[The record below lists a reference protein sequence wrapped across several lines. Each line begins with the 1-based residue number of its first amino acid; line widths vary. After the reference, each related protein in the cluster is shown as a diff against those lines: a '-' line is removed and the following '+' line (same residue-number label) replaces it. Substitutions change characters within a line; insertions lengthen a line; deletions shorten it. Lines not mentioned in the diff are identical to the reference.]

1 MCGCSAS
8 TKAPARS
15 SSSSS
20 RAISSVT
27 RAVSLFASQGVSA
40 VPFEEL
46 LQQLR
51 ERTAKVLGM
60 GGPDKLAK
68 RKAEGHLN
76 ARERID
82 YLIDADSFIE
92 SGMFAVGVRP
102 EVRHKT
108 PADGKIAGFARIA
121 GREIALVSNDF
132 TVLGASSSV
141 INMKKIKHVKQVGAK
156 RGLPLVML
164 GESSGARMPDRMGS
178 AGRAIIAQDPTEY
191 QRLRETPWVSALL
204 GACYGSSTWYSAMS
218 DFVVMRKGAIMAI
231 ASPGVTSIAI
241 NKPIT
246 SEELGGWKLLTG
258 VSGLADLA
266 VDTDEQALDAIKRF
280 LSYLPS
286 HCNEAPPVHPV
297 PAGSDAACRK
307 MLDIV
312 PESRN
317 KVYDVRHVIKAIV
330 DTDSTFELKE
340 RYGKSIATVFA
351 RLDGK
356 SVGFI
361 ANNPMFK
368 GGALDADA
376 CQKITSFMVMCD
388 SFNVP
393 LVYLVDVPGFLIGV
407 EGEMRG
413 MPGKVINWMNA
424 MSQVT
429 VPKVTV
435 IMRKSYG
442 QAYINMAGGKGAD
455 EVALWPTADL
465 GFMDPAVSVNVL
477 HGVKQEDDPE
487 RFKQLVAE
495 VQRDTSAWA
504 LAELYEA
511 QTVIDPRDTRDY
523 LIRTLEVHRMR
534 MKNGVGEHHL
544 RNWPT
549 SY

>member
-1 MCGCSAS
+1 M
-8 TKAPARS
+8 
-15 SSSSS
+15 
-20 RAISSVT
+20 
-27 RAVSLFASQGVSA
+27 
-40 VPFEEL
+40 PFEEL

-132 TVLGASSSV
+132 TVLGASSSA

-178 AGRAIIAQDPTEY
+178 AGRATIAQDPTEY

-258 VSGLADLA
+258 ISGLADLA

-317 KVYDVRHVIKAIV
+317 KVYDVRNVIKAIA

-361 ANNPMFK
+361 ASNPMFK

-376 CQKITSFMVMCD
+376 CQKITSFMVLCD

>member
-1 MCGCSAS
+1 M
-8 TKAPARS
+8 
-15 SSSSS
+15 
-20 RAISSVT
+20 
-27 RAVSLFASQGVSA
+27 
-40 VPFEEL
+40 PFDDL

-51 ERTAKVLGM
+51 ERTARVLAM
-60 GGPDKLAK
+60 GGADKLAR

-82 YLIDADSFIE
+82 YLIDPDSFME
-92 SGMFAVGVRP
+92 SGMFAVGIRP

-108 PADGKIAGFARIA
+108 PADGKIAGFARIG

-141 INMKKIKHVKQVGAK
+141 INMKKIKHVKQVAAK
-156 RGLPLVML
+156 RGLPLVLL
-164 GESSGARMPDRMGS
+164 GETSGARMPDRMGS

-191 QRLRETPWVSALL
+191 QRMRETPWVSALL

-241 NKPIT
+241 NKPIGT
-246 SEELGGWKLLTG
+246 EELGGWKLLTG
-258 VSGLADLA
+258 ISGLADLA

-280 LSYLPS
+280 LSYFPS
-286 HCNEAPPVHPV
+286 HCNEPPPVHPV
-297 PAGSDAACRK
+297 PADSDAASSG
-307 MLDIV
+307 MLEIV

-317 KVYDVRHVIKAIV
+317 KVYDVRKVIKAIA

-340 RYGKSIATVFA
+340 RYGKSVATVLA

-376 CQKITSFMVMCD
+376 CQKITSFMVLCD

-393 LVYLVDVPGFLIGV
+393 LVFLVDVPGFLIGV

-429 VPKVTV
+429 VPKITV

-477 HGVKQEDDPE
+477 HGVKLEDDPA
-487 RFKQLVAE
+487 RFKELVAD

-511 QTVIDPRDTRDY
+511 QTVIDPRETRAY
-523 LIRTLEVHRMR
+523 LKRTLEIHRLR
-534 MKNGVGEHHL
+534 LKNGVGGHAL